1 MRRPAPSV
9 PRTLAPRTARLH
21 ALALGVALLAQTIHA
36 QTLPTVPDTAAAGS
50 NGTYVDRVME
60 SPPEDDPLLLKATT
74 YDESGWSRGWRIDAG
89 TTSQKGFSQSR
100 NQSLGLSGFI
110 DTPDYGIFSATA
122 NLVQAQDTVAGNP
135 QLNASGS
142 SFRIDQRALP
152 LNGGWRADHS
162 LGDINTGNAPLARG
176 IGRVSLPSAPIRGLG
191 GQWMR
196 GDEVSLNVSEGR
208 AGIFNGIDLSG
219 FNQTGG
225 RIVSA
230 GAQMRLDGK
239 PPGSP
244 AALGRVDGAVQLID
258 ARGLPFDFFTGARQD
273 AQSVFTSA
281 AWEGVAPWS
290 ESMAGG
296 NAPVSER
303 RGGLRMQ
310 GNLVSSNASV
320 DGRANGLWADAAWRT
335 ERWRQTAGV
344 FRFDP
349 NLRWGGAVL
358 ASDLKGAYWQA
369 DTATRQWQF
378 GFNGELSDA
387 VSSRDAKSAY
397 VSSYGSYRID
407 SRNGITSSVS
417 LRALSNPAQSVM
429 LSYDR
434 TSALGQT
441 QWRSDV
447 VHATGLRTV
456 RFGAD
461 HIWPLATPATFT
473 TSLAWERLSGGLSGP
488 ANGAVNGWVW
498 GLLGSLSPLANVS
511 VDGSLRGTNRS
522 DGSSSLIANVAASLN
537 LQRGWSL
544 SLRYTESR
552 GQEPLSSLLTSALST
567 ALTSANN
574 ANTLATQ
581 DSRSVQLLLTYQ
593 GRAGSSSRPL
603 GGLPGGSAGS
613 ISGAVYFDA
622 DNNGRREASEGGVPG
637 VTVILDKR
645 YVTRT
650 DAQGRYEFAY
660 VATGDHT
667 IEVSADN
674 VPLPWSP
681 VAREPVKT
689 VVLVRD
695 ITTQDFAVQRDR

>member
-1 MRRPAPSV
+1 MRRAAKSASRTPE
-9 PRTLAPRTARLH
+9 PRTLRLH
-21 ALALGVALLAQTIHA
+21 ALALGAAMLAQSLHA
-36 QTLPTVPDTAAAGS
+36 QTPPTRADVSASGS
-50 NGTYVDRVME
+50 NAYIDRVME
-60 SPPEDDPLLLKATT
+60 SPPEDDPLLLQATT
-74 YDESGWSRGWRIDAG
+74 YDESGWSRGWRVDAG

-100 NQSLGLSGFI
+100 TQSLGLSGFI

-122 NLVQAQDTVAGNP
+122 NLAQAQDTIAGNP
-135 QLNASGS
+135 QFNASGS

-152 LNGGWRADHS
+152 LNGGWRANHS
-162 LGDINTGNAPLARG
+162 LGDINTGSTPLARG
-176 IGRVSLPSAPIRGLG
+176 IGRMSLPSAPIRGVG
-191 GQWMR
+191 GQWTR
-196 GDEVSLNVSEGR
+196 GDEISLNVSEGQ
-208 AGIFNGIDLSG
+208 AGVFNGLDLSG

-225 RIVSA
+225 RVVSA
-230 GAQMRLDGK
+230 GGQMRLDGK

-244 AALGRVDGAVQLID
+244 TPLGRLDGAVQVID
-258 ARGLPFDFFTGARQD
+258 ARGLPFDVFSGARQD
-273 AQSVFTSA
+273 AQSVFTSV
-281 AWEGVAPWS
+281 AWEGIAPWS
-290 ESMAGG
+290 ESMVGG
-296 NAPVSER
+296 YAPVSER
-303 RGGLRMQ
+303 RGGLRLQ
-310 GNLVSSNASV
+310 GNLVNSNASV
-320 DGRANGLWADAAWRT
+320 DGRANGLWTDAAWRT

-349 NLRWGGAVL
+349 NLRWGAAVL
-358 ASDLKGAYWQA
+358 ASDLQGAYWQA

-378 GFNGELSDA
+378 GFNSELTDA

-397 VSSYGSYRID
+397 MSSYGSYRID
-407 SRNGITSSVS
+407 SRNGITGSVS

-447 VHATGLRTV
+447 VHATGSRIV

-461 HIWPLATPATFT
+461 HIWPLAAPATFT
-473 TSLAWERLSGGLSGP
+473 TSLAWENLTGGAAGP
-488 ANGAVNGWVW
+488 VNGYVW
-498 GLLGSLSPLANVS
+498 GLLGSLSPFTNVS
-511 VDGSLRGTNRS
+511 IDGSLRGTNRN

-537 LQRGWSL
+537 LQQGWSL

-552 GQEPLSSLLTSALST
+552 GREPQSTLLTSALST
-567 ALTSANN
+567 ALTSAVN

-593 GRAGSSSRPL
+593 GRAGTSSRPL
-603 GGLPGGSAGS
+603 GGLPGGGAGG
-613 ISGAVYFDA
+613 ISGTVFFDA

-637 VTVILDKR
+637 VSVILDKR

-660 VATGDHT
+660 VAAGDHL
-667 IEVSADN
+667 IEASADN

-681 VAREPVKT
+681 VERDPVKT
-689 VVLVRD
+689 IVLVRD
-695 ITTQDFAVQRDR
+695 VTTQDFAVQRNR

>member
-1 MRRPAPSV
+1 MRRRAPSGL
-9 PRTLAPRTARLH
+9 RTPASRAVRLH
-21 ALALGVALLAQTIHA
+21 ALALGAALLTPALYAQTPPSA
-36 QTLPTVPDTAAAGS
+36 PEAPAAGA
-50 NGTYVDRVME
+50 GAYVDRVME
-60 SPPEDDPLLLKATT
+60 SPPEDDPLLLKATP
-74 YDESGWSRGWRIDAG
+74 YDESGWSRGWRVDAG

-100 NQSLGLSGFI
+100 NQSLGLSGFV

-122 NLVQAQDTVAGNP
+122 NLVQAQDTVSGNP

-162 LGDINTGNAPLARG
+162 VGDINTGNTPLARG

-191 GQWMR
+191 GQWTR
-196 GDEVSLNVSEGR
+196 GDEISLNASEGQS
-208 AGIFNGIDLSG
+208 GVFNGLDLSG

-225 RIVSA
+225 RIMSA
-230 GAQMRLDGK
+230 GGQMRLDGK
-239 PPGSP
+239 PSGSP
-244 AALGRVDGAVQLID
+244 AALGRFDGAFQVID

-273 AQSVFTSA
+273 TQSVFTSA
-281 AWEGVAPWS
+281 AWEGAAPWA

-296 NAPVSER
+296 YAPVSER
-303 RGGLRMQ
+303 RGGLRLQ
-310 GNLVSSNASV
+310 GNIVGSYASV
-320 DGRANGLWADAAWRT
+320 DGGARGIWGDAAWRT
-335 ERWRQTAGV
+335 DRWRQTAGV

-349 NLRWGGAVL
+349 NLRWGAAVL
-358 ASDLKGAYWQA
+358 ASDLKGVYWQA

-378 GFNGELSDA
+378 GFNSELSDA
-387 VSSRDAKSAY
+387 VSGRDAKSAY

-407 SRNGITSSVS
+407 SRNGITGSVS

-461 HIWPLATPATFT
+461 HIWPLAAPATFT
-473 TSLAWERLSGGLSGP
+473 TSLAWERLTSDFAAP
-488 ANGAVNGWVW
+488 VNGWVW
-498 GLLGSLSPLANVS
+498 GVLGSLSPFANVS
-511 VDGSLRGTNRS
+511 LDGSLRGTNRG
-522 DGSSSLIANVAASLN
+522 DGSTSLIANVAASLN
-537 LQRGWSL
+537 LQQGWSL

-552 GQEPLSSLLTSALST
+552 GQEPQSTLLTSALST
-567 ALTSANN
+567 ALTSAFN
-574 ANTLATQ
+574 ANTLRTQ

-593 GRAGSSSRPL
+593 GRAGTSSRPL
-603 GGLPGGSAGS
+603 GGLPGGGAGS
-613 ISGAVYFDA
+613 ISGTVFFDA

-660 VATGDHT
+660 VATGDHV

-681 VAREPVKT
+681 VARDPVKAT
-689 VVLVRD
+689 VLVRD
-695 ITTQDFAVQRDR
+695 ATTQDFAVQRDR

>member
-1 MRRPAPSV
+1 MRRPATSASRIP
-9 PRTLAPRTARLH
+9 APRAARLY
-21 ALALGVALLAQTIHA
+21 ALALGVALLTPTLHA
-36 QTLPTVPDTAAAGS
+36 QTPPAVPGATAG
-50 NGTYVDRVME
+50 NGGAYVDRVME

-100 NQSLGLSGFI
+100 SQSLGLSGFI

-191 GQWMR
+191 GQWTR
-196 GDEVSLNVSEGR
+196 GDEISLNVSEGR

-219 FNQTGG
+219 FDQTGG

-230 GAQMRLDGK
+230 GGQMRLDGK

-244 AALGRVDGAVQLID
+244 TALGRLDGGFQVID

-281 AWEGVAPWS
+281 AWEGVAPWA

-296 NAPVSER
+296 SAPVSER

-349 NLRWGGAVL
+349 NLRWGAAVL

-369 DTATRQWQF
+369 DTATRQWQL

-387 VSSRDAKSAY
+387 VSSRDARSAY

-407 SRNGITSSVS
+407 SRNGITGSVS

-434 TSALGQT
+434 TSAFGQT

-461 HIWPLATPATFT
+461 HIWPLAAPATFT

-488 ANGAVNGWVW
+488 VNGWVW
-498 GLLGSLSPLANVS
+498 GVLGSLSPFANVS
-511 VDGSLRGTNRS
+511 LDGSLRGTNRS

-552 GQEPLSSLLTSALST
+552 GQEPQSTLLTSALST
-567 ALTSANN
+567 ALTSAVN
-574 ANTLATQ
+574 ANTLTTQ

-593 GRAGSSSRPL
+593 GQAGTSSRPL
-603 GGLPGGSAGS
+603 GGLPGGGAGS
-613 ISGAVYFDA
+613 ISGTVYFDS
-622 DNNGRREASEGGVPG
+622 DNNGRREASEGGVAG

-660 VATGDHT
+660 VATGNHV

-681 VAREPVKT
+681 VPRDPVKT
-689 VVLVRD
+689 IVLVRD
-695 ITTQDFAVQRDR
+695 VTTQDFAVQRDR

>member
-1 MRRPAPSV
+1 MRRPAPSA

-191 GQWMR
+191 GQWTR
-196 GDEVSLNVSEGR
+196 GDEISLNVSEGR

-230 GAQMRLDGK
+230 GGQMRLDGK

-681 VAREPVKT
+681 VARESVKT

>member
-1 MRRPAPSV
+1 MRRTVKSAS
-9 PRTLAPRTARLH
+9 RTLASRIARLH
-21 ALALGVALLAQTIHA
+21 AIVLGAALLAQNLLA
-36 QTLPTVPDTAAAGS
+36 QTPPTAPEISAVGS
-50 NGTYVDRVME
+50 GGAYVDRVMDL
-60 SPPEDDPLLLKATT
+60 PPEDDSLLLKPTS
-74 YDESGWSRGWRIDAG
+74 YDDSGWSRGWRIDAG
-89 TTSQKGFSQSR
+89 TASQKGFSQSR
-100 NQSLGLSGFI
+100 TQSLGLSGFL
-110 DTPDYGIFSATA
+110 DTPDYGIWSATA
-122 NLVQAQDTVAGNP
+122 NLVNARDTVPGNP
-135 QLNASGS
+135 QLSTSGS
-142 SFRIDQRALP
+142 SFRLDQRALP

-162 LGDINTGNAPLARG
+162 LGDINTGSTPLARG
-176 IGRVSLPSAPIRGLG
+176 IGRVYLPSAPIRGLG
-191 GQWMR
+191 GQWTR
-196 GDEVSLNVSEGR
+196 GDDISLNVSEGQ

-225 RIVSA
+225 RITSA
-230 GAQMRLDGK
+230 GGQMRLDGK
-239 PPGSP
+239 APGSP
-244 AALGRVDGAVQLID
+244 AALGRLDGAVQVID

-273 AQSVFTSA
+273 AQSMFTSS

-296 NAPVSER
+296 SAPVSER
-303 RGGLRMQ
+303 RGGLRLQ
-310 GNLVSSNASV
+310 GNLINSNASI

-349 NLRWGGAVL
+349 NLRWGAAVL
-358 ASDLKGAYWQA
+358 ASDLQGAYWQA

-378 GFNGELSDA
+378 GFNSELSDA
-387 VSSRDAKSAY
+387 VSSRDARSAY
-397 VSSYGSYRID
+397 LSSYGSYRID
-407 SRNGITSSVS
+407 SRNGLSASLG

-429 LSYDR
+429 LAWDR
-434 TSALGQT
+434 ASAWGQT

-447 VHATGLRTV
+447 VNATGLRTV

-461 HIWPLATPATFT
+461 HIWPLAAPATFT
-473 TSLAWERLSGGLSGP
+473 TSMAWERLTGGAGGP
-488 ANGAVNGWVW
+488 VNGWVW

-511 VDGSLRGTNRS
+511 LDGSLRGTNRS
-522 DGSSSLIANVAASLN
+522 DGSSSLIGNVAASLN

-593 GRAGSSSRPL
+593 GRAGTSSRPL
-603 GGLPGGSAGS
+603 GGLPGGGAGS
-613 ISGAVYFDA
+613 ISGTVYFDT

-681 VAREPVKT
+681 AARDPVKT

>member
-1 MRRPAPSV
+1 MRRPAPSA

-230 GAQMRLDGK
+230 GGQMRLDGK

-320 DGRANGLWADAAWRT
+320 DGRANGLWADVAWRT

>member
-1 MRRPAPSV
+1 MRRIARSAS
-9 PRTLAPRTARLH
+9 RSLAPRTLRRH
-21 ALALGVALLAQTIHA
+21 VLALGAALLAQSLHA
-36 QTLPTVPDTAAAGS
+36 QTPSTMPDVSASSSG
-50 NGTYVDRVME
+50 GVYVDRVMDL
-60 SPPEDDPLLLKATT
+60 PPEDDPLLLKATS
-74 YDESGWSRGWRIDAG
+74 YDDSGWSRGWRIDAG
-89 TTSQKGFSQSR
+89 TTSQKGFSRSR
-100 NQSLGLSGFI
+100 NQSSGLSGFI
-110 DTPDYGIFSATA
+110 DTPDYGTFSATA
-122 NLVQAQDTVAGNP
+122 NLVEARDTVPGNP
-135 QLNASGS
+135 QFNASGS

-162 LGDINTGNAPLARG
+162 LGDINTGNTPLARG
-176 IGRVSLPSAPIRGLG
+176 IGRVSLPSVPIRGLG
-191 GQWMR
+191 GQWTR
-196 GDEVSLNVSEGR
+196 GDDFGLNVSGGQ

-230 GAQMRLDGK
+230 GGQMRLDGK
-239 PPGSP
+239 PPGSL
-244 AALGRVDGAVQLID
+244 AALGRLDGAVQVID
-258 ARGLPFDFFTGARQD
+258 ARGLPFDFFTGVRQD
-273 AQSVFTSA
+273 AQSVFISS
-281 AWEGVAPWS
+281 AWEGAAPWS

-303 RGGLRMQ
+303 RGGLRLQ
-310 GNLVSSNASV
+310 GNLVNSNAST

-349 NLRWGGAVL
+349 NLRWGAAVL
-358 ASDLKGAYWQA
+358 ASDLQGAYWQA

-397 VSSYGSYRID
+397 VSGYGSYRID
-407 SRNGITSSVS
+407 SRNGLSGSLS
-417 LRALSNPAQSVM
+417 LRALSNPAQSII
-429 LSYDR
+429 LSWDR
-434 TSALGQT
+434 TSAFGQT
-441 QWRSDV
+441 QWRSDLV
-447 VHATGLRTV
+447 RTTGLRTV

-461 HIWPLATPATFT
+461 HIWPLAAPATFI
-473 TSLAWERLSGGLSGP
+473 TSLAWENLTGGAAGP
-488 ANGAVNGWVW
+488 VNGYVW
-498 GLLGSLSPLANVS
+498 GLLGSLSPYANVS
-511 VDGSLRGTNRS
+511 IDGSLRGTNRN

-537 LQRGWSL
+537 LQQGWSL

-552 GQEPLSSLLTSALST
+552 GQEPQSSLLTSALSS
-567 ALTSANN
+567 ALTLAVSANT
-574 ANTLATQ
+574 AAAT

-603 GGLPGGSAGS
+603 GGLPGGGAGS
-613 ISGAVYFDA
+613 IGGTVYFDA
-622 DNNGRREASEGGVPG
+622 DNNGRREASEAGVPG

-660 VATGDHT
+660 VAIGDHV
-667 IEVSADN
+667 IEASSDN

-689 VVLVRD
+689 IVMVREV
-695 ITTQDFAVQRDR
+695 TTLDFAVQRDR

>member
-1 MRRPAPSV
+1 MKRTANLARHIPAPRAV
-9 PRTLAPRTARLH
+9 CLQ
-21 ALALGVALLAQTIHA
+21 ALALAAALLTPTLQAQTPPPA
-36 QTLPTVPDTAAAGS
+36 VPDPAKAS
-50 NGTYVDRVME
+50 SDVYIDRVME
-60 SPPEDDPLLLKATT
+60 SPPEDEALLLKPTA
-74 YDESGWSRGWRIDAG
+74 YDESGWSRGWRVDAG

-110 DTPDYGIFSATA
+110 DTPDYGIFSVTA
-122 NLVQAQDTVAGNP
+122 NLVEARDTVAGNP
-135 QLNASGS
+135 QFNASGS

-162 LGDINTGNAPLARG
+162 VGDINTGNTPLARG
-176 IGRVSLPSAPIRGLG
+176 IGRVSIPSAPIRGLG
-191 GQWMR
+191 GQWTR
-196 GDEVSLNVSEGR
+196 GDEISLNASAGR
-208 AGIFNGIDLSG
+208 AGVFNGFDLSG

-225 RIVSA
+225 RITSA
-230 GAQMRLDGK
+230 GGQMRLDGK

-244 AALGRVDGAVQLID
+244 AALGRLDGGFQVID
-258 ARGLPFDFFTGARQD
+258 ARALPFDFFTGARQD

-281 AWEGVAPWS
+281 AWEGAAPWS

-296 NAPVSER
+296 NLPVSER
-303 RGGLRMQ
+303 RGGLRLQ
-310 GNLVSSNASV
+310 GNVVSSNASF
-320 DGRANGLWADAAWRT
+320 DGRADGLWLDAAWRT

-344 FRFDP
+344 FRFEP
-349 NLRWGGAVL
+349 NLRWGAAVL
-358 ASDLKGAYWQA
+358 ASDLQGAYWQA

-387 VSSRDAKSAY
+387 VSSTDARSAY
-397 VSSYGSYRID
+397 LSSYGSYRID
-407 SRNGITSSVS
+407 SRNGVTGSVS

-447 VHATGLRTV
+447 VRATGLRTV
-456 RFGAD
+456 RLGAD
-461 HIWPLATPATFT
+461 HIWPLAAPATFT
-473 TSLAWERLSGGLSGP
+473 TSLAWEHLSGGVGGP
-488 ANGAVNGWVW
+488 VNGWVW
-498 GLLGSLSPLANVS
+498 GVLGSLSPFANVS
-511 VDGSLRGTNRS
+511 FDAALRGTNRN
-522 DGSSSLIANVAASLN
+522 DGASSLIANVTASLN
-537 LQRGWSL
+537 LQQGWSV

-552 GQEPLSSLLTSALST
+552 GQEPQSTLLTSALSN
-567 ALTSANN
+567 ALTSAVN

-593 GRAGSSSRPL
+593 GRAGTSPRPL
-603 GGLPGGSAGS
+603 GGLPGGGAGS
-613 ISGAVYFDA
+613 ISGTVFFDA
-622 DNNGRREASEGGVPG
+622 DNNGRREALEGGVPG

-660 VATGDHT
+660 VAIGDHV

-681 VAREPVKT
+681 AARDPVKT

-695 ITTQDFAVQRDR
+695 VTTQNFAVQRDR

>member
-1 MRRPAPSV
+1 MRRAANSASRTPE
-9 PRTLAPRTARLH
+9 PRTLRLH
-21 ALALGVALLAQTIHA
+21 AMALGAALLVQSLHA
-36 QTLPTVPDTAAAGS
+36 QTPPTLPEASASGS
-50 NGTYVDRVME
+50 NVYVDRVMDL
-60 SPPEDDPLLLKATT
+60 PPDDDPLLLRATS
-74 YDESGWSRGWRIDAG
+74 YDDSGWSRGWRVDAAA
-89 TTSQKGFSQSR
+89 TSQKGFSRSR

-122 NLVQAQDTVAGNP
+122 NLVEARDTVPDNP
-135 QLNASGS
+135 QFNASGS
-142 SFRIDQRALP
+142 SFRLDQRALP
-152 LNGGWRADHS
+152 LNSGWRADHS
-162 LGDINTGNAPLARG
+162 LGDINTGSTPLARG
-176 IGRVSLPSAPIRGLG
+176 IGRIALPSAPIRGLG
-191 GQWMR
+191 GQWTR
-196 GDEVSLNVSEGR
+196 GDELGLNFSGGQ

-219 FNQTGG
+219 FNQIGG

-230 GAQMRLDGK
+230 GGQMRLDGK

-244 AALGRVDGAVQLID
+244 AALGRLDGAVQVID
-258 ARGLPFDFFTGARQD
+258 ARGLPFDVFTGARQE
-273 AQSVFTSA
+273 AQSAFASA
-281 AWEGVAPWS
+281 AWEGAAPWS
-290 ESMAGG
+290 ESMVGG

-310 GNLVSSNASV
+310 GNLVSSTASI

-335 ERWRQTAGV
+335 ERWRQTAGA

-349 NLRWGGAVL
+349 NLRWGAAVL
-358 ASDLKGAYWQA
+358 ASDLQGAYWQA

-387 VSSRDAKSAY
+387 VSNRDAKSVY

-407 SRNGITSSVS
+407 SRNGLSGSLS

-429 LSYDR
+429 LSWDR
-434 TSALGQT
+434 TSAFGQT
-441 QWRSDV
+441 QWRSDLV
-447 VHATGLRTV
+447 RTIGLRTV

-461 HIWPLATPATFT
+461 HIWPLPAPATFIS
-473 TSLAWERLSGGLSGP
+473 SLAWENLSGGAAGP
-488 ANGAVNGWVW
+488 VNGYVW
-498 GLLGSLSPLANVS
+498 GLLGSLSPYANVS
-511 VDGSLRGTNRS
+511 IDGSLRGTSRS
-522 DGSSSLIANVAASLN
+522 DGSSALSANVAVALN

-552 GQEPLSSLLTSALST
+552 GQEPQSSLLTSALSS
-567 ALTSANN
+567 ALTSAVS
-574 ANTLATQ
+574 ANTLAPT

-593 GRAGSSSRPL
+593 GRAGSSARPL
-603 GGLPGGSAGS
+603 GGLPGGGAGS
-613 ISGAVYFDA
+613 ISGTVYFDT
-622 DNNGRREASEGGVPG
+622 DSNGRREASEGGVPG

-660 VATGDHT
+660 VATGDHL
-667 IEVSADN
+667 IEASADN

-689 VVLVRD
+689 IVMVRD
-695 ITTQDFAVQRDR
+695 VTTQDFAVQRDR

>member
-1 MRRPAPSV
+1 MRRLAPS
-9 PRTLAPRTARLH
+9 APRTPAPRTEPLH
-21 ALALGVALLAQTIHA
+21 ALALSLALGAALLAQTIHA
-36 QTLPTVPDTAAAGS
+36 QTPSTEPNVSAASSGGA
-50 NGTYVDRVME
+50 YVDRVME
-60 SPPEDDPLLLKATT
+60 SPPGDDPLLLKPT

-135 QLNASGS
+135 QLSASGS

-162 LGDINTGNAPLARG
+162 LGNINTGNAPLARG

-191 GQWMR
+191 GQWTR
-196 GDEVSLNVSEGR
+196 GDETSLNVSEGQS
-208 AGIFNGIDLSG
+208 GIFNGIDLSG

-230 GAQMRLDGK
+230 GGQMRLDGK

-244 AALGRVDGAVQLID
+244 AALGRVDGAVQVIN
-258 ARGLPFDFFTGARQD
+258 ASGLPFDFFTGARQD

-281 AWEGVAPWS
+281 AWEGMAPWS
-290 ESMAGG
+290 ESMVGG
-296 NAPVSER
+296 ITPISER
-303 RGGLRMQ
+303 QGGLRLQ
-310 GNLVSSNASV
+310 GNVVNSNASI

-349 NLRWGGAVL
+349 NLRWGAAML

-369 DTATRQWQF
+369 DTATRQWQL

-387 VSSRDAKSAY
+387 VSSRDARSAY

-407 SRNGITSSVS
+407 SRNGFTGSVS
-417 LRALSNPAQSVM
+417 LRGLSNPAQSVM
-429 LSYDR
+429 LGYDR

-447 VHATGLRTV
+447 VHATGLRTM
-456 RFGAD
+456 RFGTD
-461 HIWPLATPATFT
+461 HIWPLAAPATFT
-473 TSLAWERLSGGLSGP
+473 TSLAWERMTGGAGGP
-488 ANGAVNGWVW
+488 VNGWVW
-498 GLLGSLSPLANVS
+498 GLLGSVSPLANVS
-511 VDGSLRGTNRS
+511 LDGALRGTNRN

-552 GQEPLSSLLTSALST
+552 GQEPQSTLLTSALST
-567 ALTSANN
+567 ALTSAVN
-574 ANTLATQ
+574 ANTLPAR

-603 GGLPGGSAGS
+603 GGLPGGGAGS
-613 ISGAVYFDA
+613 ISGTVYFDA
-622 DNNGRREASEGGVPG
+622 DNNGRREASEGGVAG
-637 VTVILDKR
+637 VTVTLDKR

-650 DAQGRYEFAY
+650 DALGRYEFAY
-660 VATGDHT
+660 VATGDHV
-667 IEVSADN
+667 IEVSSDN

-681 VAREPVKT
+681 VARDPVKAI
-689 VVLVRD
+689 VLVRD
-695 ITTQDFAVQRDR
+695 VTTQDFAVQRDR